1 MIAPDEGDSQMRT
14 AERNEPRFNDQEQR
28 KEAIMD
34 GVTTRE
40 MAQSR
45 DYRMRWWTLAVVS
58 VTVVLATIDETI
70 LNVAIPSLQRDLG
83 ASASSLLWMVNSY
96 MLVFGGL
103 LLTMGGF
110 GDRFGRARML
120 RYGLAVFALSSLGA
134 ALAQSSAQLI
144 AARAIMGVGGAM
156 MMPATLAV
164 IVNVFKEKEMPK
176 AIAIWAMMAG
186 IGVALGPIL
195 GGALLKY
202 FYWGSVFLVNVP
214 IAGLAIVAS
223 LFLVPDSRDPESRP
237 LDIPGALLSM
247 GAVSALILA
256 IIEGPGWGAASPL
269 LAITVATAVV
279 LGLGFVLRERQ
290 AEYPLLDLALFRL
303 PRFSTGVAAVSL
315 AFFSMVGFIFGLT
328 QYLQFVQGHTPLA
341 AGMRFL
347 PAAGGFMLGAIAS
360 EELVRR
366 FGTTRVVAA
375 GLVIMTATMPLVLLW
390 EVNTPYLVMGP
401 IVATIALGVGLVFAP
416 AAEAVMGAVEA
427 AKAGVGS
434 AMNDV
439 TQMLAGAT
447 SIALVG
453 SVMYAIYAA
462 RLGDAVASLPAE
474 AGEVVRDSIGA
485 AVQLAATLPQEE
497 ALVLSA
503 AAKSAFTDALGLAV
517 LIGAGLSALGVLI
530 VARFMPA
537 RGTNVSED
545 GDSNLRELEPEGP
558 LAPIHEPA
566 GAGDGD

>member
-1 MIAPDEGDSQMRT
+1 
-14 AERNEPRFNDQEQR
+14 
-28 KEAIMD
+28 MD
-34 GVTTRE
+34 GITTQE
-40 MAQSR
+40 KGESR
-45 DYRMRWWTLAVVS
+45 DYRLRWWTLAVVS

-83 ASASSLLWMVNSY
+83 ASASSLQWMVNSY

-103 LLTMGGF
+103 LLTMGGV

-134 ALAQSSAQLI
+134 ALAQSPAQLI
-144 AARAIMGVGGAM
+144 GARAIMGVGGAM

-164 IVNVFKEKEMPK
+164 IVNVFEQKEMPK

-186 IGVALGPIL
+186 VGVALGPIL
-195 GGALLKY
+195 GGVLLKY
-202 FYWGSVFLVNVP
+202 FYWGSVSVVNVP
-214 IAGLAIVAS
+214 IAGIAIAAS

-256 IIEGPGWGAASPL
+256 VIEGPEWGVASPL
-269 LAITVATAVV
+269 LAITVATAIV

-290 AEYPLLDLALFRL
+290 AAYPLLDFALFRL
-303 PRFSTGVAAVSL
+303 PRFSTGAAAVSL
-315 AFFSMVGFIFGLT
+315 AFFSMVGFIFGFT

-341 AGMRFL
+341 AGIRFL
-347 PAAGGFMLGAIAS
+347 PIAGGFMLGAIAS

-390 EVNTPYLVMGP
+390 EVNTPYLVIGP
-401 IVATIALGVGLVFAP
+401 IGAMIALGTGLVFAP

-439 TQMLAGAT
+439 TQMLAGAL
-447 SIALVG
+447 SIAVVG

-462 RLGDAVASLPAE
+462 RLGDAVTSLPAE
-474 AGEVVRDSIGA
+474 AGEVARDSIGA
-485 AVQLAATLPQEE
+485 AVQLAAALPQDDAP
-497 ALVLSA
+497 ALSI

-517 LIGAGLSALGVLI
+517 LIGAGFSLVGVLI

-537 RGTNVSED
+537 RSTNVSED
-545 GDSNLRELEPEGP
+545 DESSLRELVLDGPVAPVYEPS
-558 LAPIHEPA
+558 
-566 GAGDGD
+566 GAGDGG

>member
-1 MIAPDEGDSQMRT
+1 
-14 AERNEPRFNDQEQR
+14 
-28 KEAIMD
+28 MD

-40 MAQSR
+40 KAQSR
-45 DYRMRWWTLAVVS
+45 VYRNRWWTLAVVS

-83 ASASSLLWMVNSY
+83 ASASSLQWMVNSY

-103 LLTMGGF
+103 LLTMGGL

-134 ALAQSSAQLI
+134 ALAQSPAQLI
-144 AARAIMGVGGAM
+144 GARAIMGMGGAM
-156 MMPATLAV
+156 MMPATLAI

-195 GGALLKY
+195 GGALLNY
-202 FYWGSVFLVNVP
+202 FYWGSVFVVNVP
-214 IAGLAIVAS
+214 IAAVAIAAS

-247 GAVSALILA
+247 GAVSALILV
-256 IIEGPGWGAASPL
+256 IIEGPKWGAASPQFV
-269 LAITVATAVV
+269 ITVATAVIF
-279 LGLGFVLRERQ
+279 GLGFVLRERQ
-290 AEYPLLDLALFRL
+290 AEYPLLDFALFRL
-303 PRFSTGVAAVSL
+303 PRFSTGAAAVSL
-315 AFFSMVGFIFGLT
+315 AFFSIVGFIFGFT

-341 AGMRFL
+341 AGIRFL
-347 PAAGGFMLGAIAS
+347 PIAGGFMLGAIAS

-390 EVNTPYLVMGP
+390 GVNTSYLVIGP
-401 IVATIALGVGLVFAP
+401 IVAMIALGVGLVFAP

-434 AMNDV
+434 AMNDM
-439 TQMLAGAT
+439 TQMLAGAL
-447 SIALVG
+447 SIAVVG

-462 RLGDAVASLPAE
+462 RLGEAVASLPAE
-474 AGEVVRDSIGA
+474 AGAIARDSIGA
-485 AVQLAATLPQEE
+485 AVQLAATLPQED
-497 ALVLSA
+497 ALALSV

-517 LIGAGLSALGVLI
+517 LIGAAFSLVGVLI

-537 RGTNVSED
+537 RDTNASED
-545 GDSNLRELEPEGP
+545 DDSSLREVELEGP
-558 LAPIHEPA
+558 LAPTFEPS
-566 GAGDGD
+566 GAGDGN